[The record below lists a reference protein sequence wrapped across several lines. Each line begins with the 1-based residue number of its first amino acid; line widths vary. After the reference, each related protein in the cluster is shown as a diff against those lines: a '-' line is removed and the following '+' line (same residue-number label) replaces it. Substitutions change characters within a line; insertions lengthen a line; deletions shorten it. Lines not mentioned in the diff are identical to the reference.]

1 MSGGGLVQFLINI
14 IALFA
19 AGAIFFLS
27 IDKVAPDEFF
37 ARIAKIAIGCLLL
50 IAFIVVIAAVFGLAG
65 GVTISPTGIVWF
77 AVAVIVAVVVL
88 YVINL
93 IVDWLAANMG
103 LAPMA
108 SVIKYVLGAVVL
120 IALLVAA
127 ANLLFGYSVG
137 KVLHGQSDQVGHRSV
152 YVRGPIHPDPG
163 VLRVPQRGLGAIADV
178 IG

>member
-27 IDKVAPDEFF
+27 IDKIAPDDFF
-37 ARIAKIAIGCLLL
+37 AKIAKIAIGCLLL
-50 IAFIVVIAAVFGLAG
+50 IAFIVVIAAILGVGGAG
-65 GVTISPTGIVWF
+65 VAISPTGILWF
-77 AVAVIVAVVVL
+77 AIAVIVAVVVL

-93 IVDWLAANMG
+93 VVDWLAANMG

-108 SVIKYVLGAVVL
+108 AVIKYVLGAVVL

-127 ANLLFGYSVG
+127 ANLLFGYKVG
-137 KVLHGQSDQVGHRSV
+137 GLLHGST
-152 YVRGPIHPDPG
+152 Y
-163 VLRVPQRGLGAIADV
+163 LAAYA
-178 IG
+178 